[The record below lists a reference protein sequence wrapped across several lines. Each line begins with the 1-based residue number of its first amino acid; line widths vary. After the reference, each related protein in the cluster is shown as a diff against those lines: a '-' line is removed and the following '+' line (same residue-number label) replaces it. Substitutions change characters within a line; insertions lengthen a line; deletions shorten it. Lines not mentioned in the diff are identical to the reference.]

1 MMLLRFGKAQRAIRR
16 QIICELRRPSNAE
29 VDREMKSMDQLI
41 NHVSLKYSASASAMT
56 PVVSHLVRTS
66 RHNQGG
72 REKSSGFCRRRTSQV
87 LQSLLLA
94 TVMASMS
101 GCSTLVQC
109 MVGIPAIPAHRVPP
123 DFMGRKRTDMQE
135 ITLSRLRQ
143 DPPKEYLLDANDV
156 LGIYIE
162 NVLGEADAAPPVFF
176 SSDSSKPPSL
186 GFPVPIREDGT
197 LALPLVDPIPVA
209 GLTLTQAT
217 NAIRDAYTVD
227 KKILPLG
234 KDRIIVT
241 LQRPREYRVL
251 VVREESGGAGVAG
264 VSGGTGG
271 GSLGFGSSKRGM
283 GANVLLPV
291 YENDLLS
298 ALNKTGGLP
307 GLDAK
312 NEILILRGKF
322 RDAVE
327 RDQLIARI
335 KACQDPCE
343 CENEIPDDVNLIRI
357 PLRFFPDQVPTFK
370 EKDIILE
377 NGDIVMVQSRE
388 REIYYTGGVIRGGA
402 QPLPRDYDLDIL
414 QAVALAGGPLG
425 QAGTGIGRGGMGG
438 GGGGGMGGGGGGY
451 FGASPSRAI
460 VLRKTCNGNEI
471 PIKVDLRR
479 ALTSTSERILVQPDD
494 TIIVQYTFA
503 EELYNAAL
511 QLVQF
516 NFLLSGFSGRG
527 I

>member
-1 MMLLRFGKAQRAIRR
+1 MDQQFCHASFGDQFSEIRSTMAPRAKPLDQTTEGHLAGDGKHSGGCRR
-16 QIICELRRPSNAE
+16 QSVPALRCFTTA
-29 VDREMKSMDQLI
+29 
-41 NHVSLKYSASASAMT
+41 
-56 PVVSHLVRTS
+56 LV
-66 RHNQGG
+66 
-72 REKSSGFCRRRTSQV
+72 
-87 LQSLLLA
+87 LLCS
-94 TVMASMS
+94 T
-101 GCSTLVQC
+101 GCSTLIQC

-123 DFMGRKRTDMQE
+123 EFMGRKRTDMQE

-143 DPPKEYLLDANDV
+143 DPPQEYLLGANDV

-162 NVLGEADAAPPVFF
+162 NVLGSADEQPPVNY
-176 SSDSSKPPSL
+176 SLDGSRPPSL
-186 GFPVPIREDGT
+186 GFPVPVREDGT
-197 LALPLVDPIPVA
+197 LALPLVEPIPVA
-209 GLTLTQAT
+209 NLTLAQAAA
-217 NAIRDAYTVD
+217 AIRDAYTID

-251 VVREESGGAGVAG
+251 VVREESGGAGVAPVG
-264 VSGGTGG
+264 VGGFGG
-271 GSLGFGSSKRGM
+271 GSLGFGSSKRGT
-283 GANVLLPV
+283 GANILLPA

-312 NEILILRGKF
+312 NEVLILRGKF

-343 CENEIPDDVNLIRI
+343 CENEVPDDVNLIRI
-357 PLRFFPDQVPTFK
+357 PLRFYPDQVPTFT

-377 NGDIVMVQSRE
+377 NGDIVMVQSRD

-402 QPLPRDYDLDIL
+402 HPVPRDYDLDIL

-425 QAGTGIGRGGMGG
+425 QGGTGIGRGGMGG
-438 GGGGGMGGGGGGY
+438 GMGGGGGGGGMGGGYVGVT
-451 FGASPSRAI
+451 PSRAI
-460 VLRKTCNGNEI
+460 VLRKTCNGGEI

-479 ALTSTSERILVQPDD
+479 ALTMTSERILIEPDD

-503 EELYNAAL
+503 EELFNASL

-516 NFLLSGFSGRG
+516 NFLLNGLSGGG
-527 I
+527 IR